1 MARCRGRGGAGRAVR
16 IDRSPD
22 RETSRR
28 HFLKFLVGSPLLAG
42 AGLPFAGSGHRSGP
56 EAGVVLDTAM
66 LTEVMRQAQSARLIQ
81 SADEA
86 VNVFDLQAVARENIP
101 PSHYAYLATGVDDDA
116 TLMANRQGFA
126 DLRLNARRLVDVS
139 TIDMSVELFGMRW
152 PTPIIIAPCGSQ
164 RAFHADGEIAVARA
178 ARAKNHLQVLSTVT
192 TTSVEDVTAARGA
205 PVWYQLYPTSSWTI
219 TEALLRRAEGAGCP
233 VVVLTVDLPVGSKR
247 DSQLIGARA
256 DTRNCASCHAD
267 GFENFATYVRGKP
280 MFDGLDVSGIP
291 GLRTPG
297 LTWDF
302 IGRLKEATTMNVV
315 VKGIMT
321 AADARLC
328 VDNGADGIVVSN
340 HGGRSED
347 SRMATIAVLPEIAA
361 AVGRRVPLLMDSGI
375 RRGTDVFKAL
385 ALGADAILVG
395 RPYLWG
401 LGAFGQAG
409 VEAALEILRSELEL
423 AMQQIGAPS
432 IVDIDRSFIG

>member
-1 MARCRGRGGAGRAVR
+1 MKP
-16 IDRSPD
+16 PD

-28 HFLKFLVGSPLLAG
+28 HFLRFLVGSPLLAA
-42 AGLPFAGSGHRSGP
+42 AGLPFVGP
-56 EAGVVLDTAM
+56 EDLGGPASGDELDTAM
-66 LTEVMRQAQSARLIQ
+66 LAEVMRQVQSGSLIQ

-86 VNVFDLQAVARENIP
+86 VNVFDLQAVARQRIP

-116 TLMANRQGFA
+116 TLEANRQGFA

-139 TIDMSVELFGMRW
+139 TIDMSVELFGTRW

-164 RAFHADGEIAVARA
+164 KAFHADGEIAVARA
-178 ARAKNHLQVLSTVT
+178 ARARDHLQVLSTVT
-192 TTSVEDVTAARGA
+192 TTSVEDVTAARGV
-205 PVWYQLYPTSSWTI
+205 PIWYQLYPTSSWTI

-267 GFENFATYVRGKP
+267 GFDNFATYVRGKP

-361 AVGRRVPLLMDSGI
+361 AVGGRVPLLMDSGI
-375 RRGTDVFKAL
+375 RRGTDIFKAL

-423 AMQQIGAPS
+423 AMQQIGTPS
-432 IVDIDRSFIG
+432 IAAIDRSFIG